1 MKFKTREEIIKE
13 KLAKY
18 RKELG
23 IGSMWVDRYPPYRK
37 MVLDEV
43 FHDLRDDIIKLR
55 LHIVGNKK
63 DIYVYHLWDVMNGN
77 IVGVD

>member
-1 MKFKTREEIIKE
+1 
-13 KLAKY
+13 
-18 RKELG
+18 
-23 IGSMWVDRYPPYRK
+23 MWVDRYPPYRK

-63 DIYVYHLWDVMNGN
+63 DIYIYHLWDVMNGN

>member
-37 MVLDEV
+37 MVLD
-43 FHDLRDDIIKLR
+43 
-55 LHIVGNKK
+55 
-63 DIYVYHLWDVMNGN
+63 
-77 IVGVD
+77 